1 MTVFSAGGGRITPRK
16 PDPNENSKQRPRDR
30 YRRCLE
36 RSYPNSPLAST
47 ARLWT
52 IPHRT
57 RSARSKKSGQTGVT
71 IMTSDQRVGSGERH
85 CRSPNSVFVMIALAM
100 ILSACTRQSAEQ
112 LAQPPTSTAE
122 RIRDSISLG
131 RIIAGWSFKDGSGFL
146 MGVDVVLVPGDE
158 ASRVFIFEREERV
171 ENLKKEIVVLLQAH
185 FPRNVRWIFL
195 RRAC

>member
-1 MTVFSAGGGRITPRK
+1 
-16 PDPNENSKQRPRDR
+16 
-30 YRRCLE
+30 
-36 RSYPNSPLAST
+36 
-47 ARLWT
+47 
-52 IPHRT
+52 
-57 RSARSKKSGQTGVT
+57 
-71 IMTSDQRVGSGERH
+71 
-85 CRSPNSVFVMIALAM
+85 MIALAM